1 MKLAVFG
8 GSFDPVHV
16 EHIKVAREAVRQLSP
31 DLTVIVPSGNSPFDK
46 SMGASFD
53 DRFNMA
59 QIAFS
64 EIPTVTVSDI
74 EKNSQGKSYSYDTVK
89 ALIKE
94 YNADECYFII
104 GSDCL
109 KSLDRWYKID
119 ELKKTVRFAVV
130 PRTGYPIPS
139 DCEFTVLDG
148 LGLEVSSAVIKGE
161 LAVYGR
167 SGSLTEG
174 VNAYIKEHGL
184 YGGYGETVELLK
196 SKISEKT
203 FEHSVRTALY
213 ALRFQSQLRLAF
225 DEVFSAALLHDNRK
239 GREGEPYCGVPAV
252 QHQFDGAV
260 SAKEEF
266 GILNKRILDAIR
278 THTTGA
284 PNMTSLQKLIYSADV
299 LEPARCYAGVEDL
312 RKTIERD
319 FEEGFRAV
327 LKHCLEFIKNSGQ
340 TVHGLTEQCYNYYN
354 QNQGD

>member
-8 GSFDPVHV
+8 GSFDPVHK
-16 EHIKVAREAVRQLSP
+16 EHIKVAREAVKQLSP

-46 SMGASFD
+46 NMGASFD
-53 DRFNMA
+53 DRYNMA
-59 QIAFS
+59 QLAFS
-64 EIPTVTVSDI
+64 GIPTVTVSDI
-74 EKNSQGKSYSYDTVK
+74 EKNTSGKSYSYDTVT

-94 YNADECYFII
+94 YNADECYFIL

-119 ELKKTVRFAVV
+119 ELKKMVKFAVV

-139 DCEFTVLDG
+139 ECEFRVLDG

-161 LAVYGR
+161 LAVFGK
-167 SGSLTEG
+167 SDSLTDE
-174 VNAYIKEHGL
+174 VNAYVKEHGL
-184 YGGYGETVELLK
+184 YGGYGDTVELLK
-196 SKISEKT
+196 SKISAKT

-213 ALRFQSQLRLAF
+213 ALRFQSSLGLTF

-239 GREGEPYCGVPAV
+239 GREGEPTCGVPAV

-266 GILNKRILDAIR
+266 GIRNERILDAIR

-284 PNMTSLQKLIYSADV
+284 PDMTVLQKLIYSADV
-299 LEPARCYAGVEDL
+299 LEPARCYPGVDDL
-312 RKTIERD
+312 RETIERN

-327 LKHCLEFIKNSGQ
+327 LKHCLEFIKKSGQ

-354 QNQGD
+354 QK

>member
-64 EIPTVTVSDI
+64 EIPNVVISDI
-74 EKNSQGKSYSYDTVK
+74 EKNSSGKSYSYDTVS

-119 ELKKTVRFAVV
+119 ELKKLVKFAVV
-130 PRTGYPIPS
+130 PRTGFPIPS
-139 DCEFTVLDG
+139 DCGLTVLDG

-161 LAVYGR
+161 LAVYGK
-167 SGSLTEG
+167 SDSLTEG
-174 VNAYIKEHGL
+174 VNSYIKERGL
-184 YGGYGETVELLK
+184 YGGYAATVALLK
-196 SKISEKT
+196 SKISAKT

-213 ALRFQSQLRLAF
+213 ALRFQSSLGLSF
-225 DEVFSAALLHDNRK
+225 DEVFLAALLHDNRK
-239 GREGEPYCGVPAV
+239 GREGEPSCGVPAV

-266 GILNKRILDAIR
+266 GILNESILDAVR

-284 PNMTSLQKLIYSADV
+284 PNMTTLQKLIYSADV
-299 LEPARCYAGVEDL
+299 LEPQRSYPGVEDL
-312 RKTIERD
+312 RRIIELD

-327 LKHCLEFIKNSGQ
+327 LKHCLEFIKKSGQ
-340 TVHGLTEQCYNYYN
+340 TVHGLTEECYNYYN
-354 QNQGD
+354 QK